1 MVFSQEGTTL
11 PSRVPQRLINSMHS
25 KLSAATHVLKALP
38 QFLSFFLC
46 EDIDIFTERLH
57 K

>member
-46 EDIDIFTERLH
+46 EDIDIFTQRLA
-57 K
+57 